1 MHWHGCASAT
11 NETKCPCGSCVA
23 DDTVEALAVEAAQNA
38 VEAAPNDPILVVEKM
53 LSDAMNEVVMSV
65 VPNQRALGRVDALTD
80 VLGLLKR

>member
-1 MHWHGCASAT
+1 
-11 NETKCPCGSCVA
+11 VA

>member
-1 MHWHGCASAT
+1 M
-11 NETKCPCGSCVA
+11 A